1 MNYTVQG
8 ETIKMSVQQYAVIGL
23 GRFGSSVAQKLFEAG
38 QEVLGID
45 NSEENVENALPFVTH
60 AVVADA
66 TDEKTL
72 ISLGIRN
79 FDTVIVAIGD
89 DMQSNILTVL
99 LVKEMGVKQVI
110 AEAISKRHGQ
120 VLEKIGADRII
131 YPERDMGER
140 LANLLLSPNLVN
152 YIELSKEFNLE
163 EIIIPPKMI
172 GKSLRQLDLRAKYHV
187 SVIVVIRD
195 GETIITP
202 SPDEIFKDNDVLVLI
217 GKVEDLAK
225 FTHRIYVS

>member
-1 MNYTVQG
+1 
-8 ETIKMSVQQYAVIGL
+8 
-23 GRFGSSVAQKLFEAG
+23 
-38 QEVLGID
+38 
-45 NSEENVENALPFVTH
+45 
-60 AVVADA
+60 
-66 TDEKTL
+66 
-72 ISLGIRN
+72 
-79 FDTVIVAIGD
+79 
-89 DMQSNILTVL
+89 MQSNILTVL

-172 GKSLRQLDLRAKYHV
+172 GKV
-187 SVIVVIRD
+187 
-195 GETIITP
+195 
-202 SPDEIFKDNDVLVLI
+202 FDNLIYARNIMLV
-217 GKVEDLAK
+217 
-225 FTHRIYVS
+225 

>member
-1 MNYTVQG
+1 M
-8 ETIKMSVQQYAVIGL
+8 
-23 GRFGSSVAQKLFEAG
+23 
-38 QEVLGID
+38 
-45 NSEENVENALPFVTH
+45 
-60 AVVADA
+60 VADA

-72 ISLGIRN
+72 TSLGIRN
-79 FDTVIVAIGD
+79 FDTVIVTIGD

-152 YIELSKEFNLE
+152 YIELSKEFILE

-172 GKSLRQLDLRAKYHV
+172 GKSLRQLDLRARHHI
-187 SVIVVIRD
+187 S
-195 GETIITP
+195 
-202 SPDEIFKDNDVLVLI
+202 
-217 GKVEDLAK
+217 
-225 FTHRIYVS
+225 H

>member
-8 ETIKMSVQQYAVIGL
+8 ETMKMSVQQYAVIGL

-152 YIELSKEFNLE
+152 YIELSKEFN
-163 EIIIPPKMI
+163 I
-172 GKSLRQLDLRAKYHV
+172 RRNYH
-187 SVIVVIRD
+187 
-195 GETIITP
+195 P
-202 SPDEIFKDNDVLVLI
+202 S
-217 GKVEDLAK
+217 
-225 FTHRIYVS
+225 